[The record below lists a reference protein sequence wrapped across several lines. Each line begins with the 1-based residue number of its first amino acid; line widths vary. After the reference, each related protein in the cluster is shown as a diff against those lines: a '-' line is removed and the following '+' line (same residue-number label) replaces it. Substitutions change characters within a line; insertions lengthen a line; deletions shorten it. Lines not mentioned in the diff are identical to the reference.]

1 MSVFNYHDNQLH
13 AEDFPLEDIAEQFGT
28 PCYVY
33 SRAALTRMG
42 TRIAMDQDVR
52 EKRELD
58 FLDNMRGVEESAI
71 AGNPELPMS
80 LPDAQVW
87 QDLSRR
93 RLGAQGDGNSR
104 MSAAEQEISKKL
116 SSEVNIKFSNRPLG
130 AVLDDLAAMANIPI
144 VIDERALTAVRVT
157 PETPITLQL
166 QNSIPLKS
174 ALNIILD
181 KMELTHVID
190 NDVLTITSMQAKQAK
205 VYPETYRV
213 TDLVTPIPN
222 FTSSYED
229 GLAGALRAAYQM
241 SSPQTDVHVMPVSM
255 TDLAPE
261 WPAACR
267 PRRWVRT
274 CLANTIRWGHKVVSV
289 LTIRRGRWCRRRL
302 RVAVPSPT
310 SNR

>member
-1 MSVFNYHDNQLH
+1 M
-13 AEDFPLEDIAEQFGT
+13 A
-28 PCYVY
+28 
-33 SRAALTRMG
+33 
-42 TRIAMDQDVR
+42 
-52 EKRELD
+52 
-58 FLDNMRGVEESAI
+58 
-71 AGNPELPMS
+71 

-104 MSAAEQEISKKL
+104 LSAAEQEISKKL

-130 AVLDDLAAMANIPI
+130 AVLDDLAAMAGIPI
-144 VIDERALTAVRVT
+144 VIDERALAAVRVT
-157 PETPITLQL
+157 PETPVTLQL

-174 ALNIILD
+174 ALNIILNN
-181 KMELTHVID
+181 MELTHVID
-190 NDVLTITSMQAKQAK
+190 NDVLTITSMQAKQAM

-255 TDLAPE
+255 TDLGTGMARSMSPTTMG
-261 WPAACR
+261 PD
-267 PRRWVRT
+267 
-274 CLANTIRWGHKVVSV
+274 V
-289 LTIRRGRWCRRRL
+289 LGQYHPMGSQGGFGVNNPPMGGGAGGCWWRVLRRL
-302 RVAVPSPT
+302 PIADRLDPDDGGS
-310 SNR
+310 